1 MRNDR
6 PRDPGAEHQEPRNQA
21 LEQVSTS
28 SSTPYEGPAAI
39 PAESAV
45 DAQILRSLRDRW
57 RIDDAVDG
65 LAGEIVRLGT
75 VAAGLHRA
83 EVGARLRGSPTGT
96 PIAESSIDPVV
107 GCDGASPSE
116 DAA

>member
-1 MRNDR
+1 
-6 PRDPGAEHQEPRNQA
+6 
-21 LEQVSTS
+21 

-96 PIAESSIDPVV
+96 PIAESSIDPVD